1 MVYEAD
7 TSGVRDKQQEI
18 DDIKRAEQLAALQ
31 KEIDL
36 LEQQQDEIDGFIDN
50 LNNRQNEIDEL
61 IDSTNEKY
69 ESLITSTE
77 EKYEAL
83 IDSANEYYDSQI
95 ESTTAYYD
103 NLIDSTTVYYDNLI
117 ASTQA
122 HWDGLIGNLEQYQ
135 THWEELA
142 GLVEQAEI
150 EAKLQQ
156 LGTSSQEILKAIA
169 EGDTQLLENFK
180 GSYLS
185 ILNDLYAGN
194 DQMLAT
200 IGETIGVSM
209 EQIGSYLEQTQP
221 YIDSLQQLDLT
232 TTNEALAATSDGFK
246 QLTEDVNGATNAIN
260 GSAGVSASGSSEGE
274 EGSEQGSTQK
284 TGGSGG
290 LVQAWDEGSAS
301 MIEDSGEVSNSF
313 AGEEETSIN
322 GSIDTVKSNIGT
334 SGEGQRNGKGK
345 GKSGGKNG
353 EDSDTL
359 TGTTDAYI
367 EHTTGEEGFPMVSE
381 ALAGEEETSMTGSI
395 DQVNTAIGS
404 TGKGVSNKKGEDT
417 LSGTTQGYVEYSTS
431 DEGVPAVTEK
441 FDELKE
447 VIVDFKKYLEE
458 VKDILE
464 ELSSKTYEIKVN
476 VSGASGS
483 FLPSFGGHAEGV
495 KNLKESEIAWTQEK
509 GAEMI
514 VSPTRNAI
522 LTPLEKGDSVINDK
536 LTDNLF
542 KWGTIDPD
550 KFRVKHDYSVDF
562 KNLPINT
569 KNSDATPNLTI
580 DNVNFSCT
588 GVTGEQVMKQIENN
602 FKGLFL
608 NAYQQATTKK

>member
-18 DDIKRAEQLAALQ
+18 DDIKREEQLAALQ

-246 QLTEDVNGATNAIN
+246 QLTEDISSSTNAIN
-260 GSAGVSASGSSEGE
+260 GSAGVSASGNSEGE
-274 EGSEQGSTQK
+274 EGSTQGSAQK
-284 TGGSGG
+284 TGGGG
-290 LVQAWDEGSAS
+290 LVQAWDEGSAG
-301 MIEDSGEVSNSF
+301 MIENAAEVSNSF
-313 AGEEETSIN
+313 AGEDETSIN
-322 GSIDTVKSNIGT
+322 TSIDTVEGNIGT
-334 SGEGQRNGKGK
+334 PGEGNGNGKSKGKAGK
-345 GKSGGKNG
+345 G
-353 EDSDTL
+353 DSETL
-359 TGTTDAYI
+359 TGVSDAYT
-367 EHTTGEEGFPMVSE
+367 EHATGEEGFPMVSE
-381 ALAGEEETSMTGSI
+381 TLAGEDETSLNSSI
-395 DQVNTAIGS
+395 DQVEENIGS
-404 TGKGVSNKKGEDT
+404 TGKGVSNKSGENT

-441 FDELKE
+441 FDELNE
-447 VIVDFKKYLEE
+447 VILDFKKYLEE

-464 ELSSKTYEIKVN
+464 ELSSQTYEIKVN
-476 VSGASGS
+476 VTSSGS
-483 FLPSFGGHAEGV
+483 TSYLPSFGGHAEGV

-588 GVTGEQVMKQIENN
+588 GVTGEQVMKQIESN